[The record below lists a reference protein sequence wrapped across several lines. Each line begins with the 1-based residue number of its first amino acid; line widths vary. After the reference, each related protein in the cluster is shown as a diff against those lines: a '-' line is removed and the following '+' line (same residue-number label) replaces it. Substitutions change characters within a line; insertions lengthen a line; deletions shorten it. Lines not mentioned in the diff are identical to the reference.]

1 MPFTMSLNI
10 RICELHALFLRELL
24 NQKKKKK
31 LTRIQ
36 GLHVTLDD
44 N

>member
-1 MPFTMSLNI
+1 MFLNI
-10 RICELHALFLRELL
+10 RICELQALFSYELL
-24 NQKKKKK
+24 KKKK

-36 GLHVTLDD
+36 GSHVTLDD

>member
-1 MPFTMSLNI
+1 MSLNI

-31 LTRIQ
+31 KLTRIQ

>member
-10 RICELHALFLRELL
+10 RICELWALVSYELL
-24 NQKKKKK
+24 KKKK

>member
-1 MPFTMSLNI
+1 MPFTMFLNI
-10 RICELHALFLRELL
+10 RLCELHALFSHELL
-24 NQKKKKK
+24 KKKKK